1 MAKTF
6 SWRQEPE
13 LMARL
18 RNAQNDPANENQDI
32 MTIVGFFESREE
44 LERHVRRY
52 ELKALVEA

>member
-1 MAKTF
+1 M
-6 SWRQEPE
+6 E
-13 LMARL
+13 RL
-18 RNAQNDPANENQDI
+18 RNVQNDPANENQDI